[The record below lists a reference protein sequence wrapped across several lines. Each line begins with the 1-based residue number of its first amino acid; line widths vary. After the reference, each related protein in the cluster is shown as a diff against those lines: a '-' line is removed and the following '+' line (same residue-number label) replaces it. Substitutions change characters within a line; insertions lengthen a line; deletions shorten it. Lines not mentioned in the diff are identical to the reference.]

1 MVCIESRKSIATSQ
15 PSAEKSE
22 SSGSPLPLPLL
33 LPLLSFSHPKSAT
46 KIASPMDSTAYLVLN
61 MIGVLDW
68 LIKNDPRMPL
78 VGIRRMNRP
87 REFGRKRK
95 KGCRGVGVGRS
106 TSSRWKEHFLRF
118 PFYFHRDCLRYPL
131 RVYGVSLRCVVGNNA

>member
-87 REFGRKRK
+87 GEFGRKRIMR
-95 KGCRGVGVGRS
+95 CRGSEKEG
-106 TSSRWKEHFLRF
+106 SSLAGWKKHWFLRF
-118 PFYFHRDCLRYPL
+118 LIYFY
-131 RVYGVSLRCVVGNNA
+131 